1 MEVWCNPSLNTKCS
15 CGEGERKRGGEGE
28 GMQMTGASA
37 RSAGFLKKEAGVMH
51 GGGGRGRGER

>member
-1 MEVWCNPSLNTKCS
+1 MSLNTKCS
-15 CGEGERKRGGEGE
+15 CGDGERKRGGEGE

-37 RSAGFLKKEAGVMH
+37 RLAGFLKKEAGVMH